1 MSTVVIELFLE
12 ERLTMLS
19 YSRKLNL
26 KKKNLLV
33 NPKARALIVS
43 FIRKPSFVQWKLD
56 LKEYIFCFLAVC

>member
-1 MSTVVIELFLE
+1 
-12 ERLTMLS
+12 MLS